1 MQPVRMFHVEW
12 CQAHCTQR
20 GQLYIVREENGL
32 TGFVGFVNARCEKSQ
47 WPTNVMPW
55 LGLRC
60 SSLPFHVNLRGERVD
75 KVTTTD
81 EPIFLLRSEI
91 PVDPETTEIVLNK
104 VSVSVHPGAA
114 PR

>member
-12 CQAHCTQR
+12 RQAHCTQR
-20 GQLYIVREENGL
+20 GQLYIVRNDNGL
-32 TGFVGFVNARCEKSQ
+32 DGFVGFVNARCEKSQ
-47 WPTNVMPW
+47 WPTSVMPW
-55 LGLRC
+55 LGLRT

-75 KVTTTD
+75 KPGMSD

>member
-1 MQPVRMFHVEW
+1 MQPVRMFHAEW

-20 GQLYIVREENGL
+20 GQLYLVQDSGND
-32 TGFVGFVNARCEKSQ
+32 GFVGFVNARCEKSQ
-47 WPTNVMPW
+47 WPTNMRPW
-55 LGLRC
+55 LQLRRE
-60 SSLPFHVNLRGERVD
+60 SLPVYVNAQGQSAD
-75 KVTTTD
+75 KSNSQN
-81 EPIFLLRSEI
+81 EPIFLLRGEI